1 MADRFCLF
9 LTCIL
14 LVAATGNA
22 LAMELDHLLPTDIPG
37 YGVPPVISVLD
48 RPHPEYDPVDIDLGD
63 ISLDP
68 KIDAGIGYDS
78 KPNGTGPGS
87 GLLTLNPS
95 LGALN
100 TIIGLG
106 AYIAGTATN
115 YPNASEQNLSGY
127 TVALGEHALLPRE
140 TLNIA
145 IALLATQETSFGLNT
160 VSVTNPAGV
169 LVKDI
174 RGNDAVICGMVTLTP
189 ELSVTNIRFSGNDN
203 QNRTDYRQSLTS
215 EFDPGGPAR
224 FVMLLHATESEYLE
238 PAFSANTYSALAGI
252 ADETTDI
259 WNIRLLAGAATRRA
273 VTGSPVTAPVLEASI
288 NWMPGDL
295 DSLKL
300 DAAREIDDPDQE
312 SAAGYTLSETD
323 ISIAHEYLRN
333 VILTASF
340 EFSHAAYFNSPLV
353 ESLYNANA
361 AIDWHLNRA
370 LGLSA
375 AYAFNDRQAN
385 FLKAANQHVFTL
397 GVTWSP

>member
-1 MADRFCLF
+1 MADRFCPL

-78 KPNGTGPGS
+78 KPNGTDPGS

-106 AYIAGTATN
+106 AYVAGTATN
-115 YPNASEQNLSGY
+115 YPNAGEQNLSGY

-189 ELSVTNIRFSGNDN
+189 ELSVTNIRFSGNDS

-238 PAFSANTYSALAGI
+238 PAFNANTYSALAGI

-273 VTGSPVTAPVLEASI
+273 VTGSLVTAPVLEASI
-288 NWMPGDL
+288 SWMPGDL

-333 VILTASF
+333 LILTASF

-370 LGLSA
+370 LGISA

>member
-1 MADRFCLF
+1 
-9 LTCIL
+9 
-14 LVAATGNA
+14 
-22 LAMELDHLLPTDIPG
+22 
-37 YGVPPVISVLD
+37 
-48 RPHPEYDPVDIDLGD
+48 
-63 ISLDP
+63 
-68 KIDAGIGYDS
+68 
-78 KPNGTGPGS
+78 
-87 GLLTLNPS
+87 
-95 LGALN
+95 
-100 TIIGLG
+100 
-106 AYIAGTATN
+106 
-115 YPNASEQNLSGY
+115 
-127 TVALGEHALLPRE
+127 
-140 TLNIA
+140 
-145 IALLATQETSFGLNT
+145 
-160 VSVTNPAGV
+160 
-169 LVKDI
+169 
-174 RGNDAVICGMVTLTP
+174 
-189 ELSVTNIRFSGNDN
+189 
-203 QNRTDYRQSLTS
+203 
-215 EFDPGGPAR
+215 
-224 FVMLLHATESEYLE
+224 MLLHATESEYLE